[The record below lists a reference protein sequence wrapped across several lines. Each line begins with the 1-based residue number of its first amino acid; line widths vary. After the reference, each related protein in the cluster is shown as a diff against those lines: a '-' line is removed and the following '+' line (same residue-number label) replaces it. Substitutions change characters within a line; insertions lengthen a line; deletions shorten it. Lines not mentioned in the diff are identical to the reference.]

1 MFGRMFLARVD
12 PLFLLLAALALD
24 AAIGDP
30 PWLYRHVPH
39 PVALLG
45 RLISFFD
52 RRLNRES
59 RAETERRWRGALVV
73 LVVAGIAA
81 AVGWGIHALAR
92 TWRWG
97 WIVEIVAASTL
108 VAQRSL
114 FEHVRDVAAGLASGG
129 LAGGRAAVAKIVGRD
144 PQSLDEHGVCRAA
157 IESLF
162 ENFSD
167 GVVAPVFWF
176 VVLGLPGLAAA
187 KAINTLDSMIGHL
200 TPRHRAFGEAAAR
213 LDTAV
218 NFVPARLAGVVIAAA
233 SAIAPSSGP
242 LASLRVMWRDG
253 AKHRSV
259 NAGWP
264 EAAAAGEIGRAHV

>member
-81 AVGWGIHALAR
+81 AVGFVHGFWFAIGLRSMDLPAR
-92 TWRWG
+92 AVG
-97 WIVEIVAASTL
+97 W
-108 VAQRSL
+108 SL
-114 FEHVRDVAAGLASGG
+114 LSFNAGAEFAGLATIVT
-129 LAGGRAAVAKIVGRD
+129 AGAAMAASWRMNEGAAQRMMRVG
-144 PQSLDEHGVCRAA
+144 STALIAA
-157 IESLF
+157 
-162 ENFSD
+162 
-167 GVVAPVFWF
+167 GAFWF
-176 VVLGLPGLAAA
+176 VQ
-187 KAINTLDSMIGHL
+187 
-200 TPRHRAFGEAAAR
+200 R
-213 LDTAV
+213 L
-218 NFVPARLAGVVIAAA
+218 FFPGVV
-233 SAIAPSSGP
+233 
-242 LASLRVMWRDG
+242 L
-253 AKHRSV
+253 
-259 NAGWP
+259 
-264 EAAAAGEIGRAHV
+264 